1 LVITLLSHEKNLGI
15 FPLTDYIIE
24 KLGKD
29 NCVVLGSNYLIK
41 DNKSVV
47 DLINESLNNNK
58 NIIIKYIIPK
68 QKFSNQAI
76 DYPSIFEEK
85 SDLVLRVPKFMEE
98 MMKPVPLEIL
108 KGQDNPFILT
118 IGKYYGNE

>member
-15 FPLTDYIIE
+15 FPLTDYIVE

>member
-1 LVITLLSHEKNLGI
+1 MVITLLSHEKNLGI
-15 FPLTDYIIE
+15 FPLTDYIVE

-41 DNKSVV
+41 DNKSVI

>member
-1 LVITLLSHEKNLGI
+1 MVITLLSHEKNLGI
-15 FPLTDYIIE
+15 FPLTDYIVE

-41 DNKSVV
+41 DNKSVI

-68 QKFSNQAI
+68 QKFSNQAV

>member
-1 LVITLLSHEKNLGI
+1 MVITLLAHEKNLGI
-15 FPLTDYIIE
+15 FPLTDYIVE

-41 DNKSVV
+41 DNKSVI